1 MKIMLEPGAKMPT
14 RAHKKDAGL
23 DIYALHDGIV
33 RAHGSAIF
41 RTGLHIQLP
50 PFTMGD
56 MRSKSGLMFN
66 QEITSDGTVD
76 EGYTGEIKVKL
87 FNHGGDD
94 YEVKAG
100 DKISQLVI
108 VPIYR
113 DPLEKVD
120 DMPEFSERGSAGF
133 GSSGR

>member
-1 MKIMLEPGAKMPT
+1 MKIQLDPGATMPT
-14 RAHKKDAGL
+14 RAYKKDAGL
-23 DIYALHDGIV
+23 DIYALNDGVV
-33 RAHGSAIF
+33 RAHQSAVF

-66 QEITSDGTVD
+66 RDITSDGTID

-87 FNHGGDD
+87 FNHGDED
-94 YEVKAG
+94 YNVRAG

-113 DPLEKVD
+113 DPLEQVD
-120 DMPEFSERGSAGF
+120 ELPQDYDRGYAGF
-133 GSSGR
+133 GSTGR